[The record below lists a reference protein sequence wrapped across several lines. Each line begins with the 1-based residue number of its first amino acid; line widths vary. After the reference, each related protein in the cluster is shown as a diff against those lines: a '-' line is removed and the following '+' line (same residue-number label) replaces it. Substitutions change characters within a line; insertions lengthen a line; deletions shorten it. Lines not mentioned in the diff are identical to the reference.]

1 MAETGMN
8 WYVLRAVSGK
18 EAKLKEYIEAEIKHN
33 DLLSANVAQVLI
45 PTEKTY
51 SQRNGRRVEK
61 EKSLCQDMFLCR
73 QHSSVMLHIL
83 CALCPTV

>member
-33 DLLSANVAQVLI
+33 DLLSANVAQ
-45 PTEKTY
+45 
-51 SQRNGRRVEK
+51 SQ
-61 EKSLCQDMFLCR
+61 CQEQIHMTCLLWKQPLR
-73 QHSSVMLHIL
+73 SGKKQ
-83 CALCPTV
+83 AER